1 MKPSVPNRFAGVAV
15 AAVALATVSA
25 AAASEDE
32 AVARGA
38 YLFRAANCLGCHTD
52 RAAKGAPLAGGR
64 ALRTPFGTFYSP
76 NITPDRETGIGAWG
90 EDDFR
95 RAMTHGLSPTGAPYY
110 PVFPY
115 PSFTRM
121 TDADVADLWA
131 FLRTVPAVRQNNKVH
146 RLDPPFG
153 WRPGLRIWRSL
164 YFDPGPAEPPPQGSK
179 EWRRGRY
186 LVAALGHCGE
196 CHTPRG
202 RLGNPLPE
210 MEMAGSAD
218 GAEGKP
224 VPNITPDVATGIGD
238 WSARDIAFYLETG
251 FRPDGDVAGGI
262 MAEIIETS
270 TSHLTAA
277 DRAAIAVYL
286 KGLASVEHKV
296 KPAS

>member
-1 MKPSVPNRFAGVAV
+1 MKRSVPNRVAG
-15 AAVALATVSA
+15 AAAAALVLAAASAT
-25 AAASEDE
+25 AASEDE
-32 AVARGA
+32 ALARGA

-52 RAAKGAPLAGGR
+52 KAAKGAPLAGGR

-76 NITPDRETGIGAWG
+76 NITPDRETGIGAWDEG
-90 EDDFR
+90 DFR
-95 RAMTHGLSPTGAPYY
+95 RAMIHGLSPTGAPYY
-110 PVFPY
+110 PVYPY

-131 FLRTVPAVRQNNKVH
+131 FLRTVPAVRRTNTDH
-146 RLDPPFG
+146 RVNPPFG

-164 YFDPGPAEPPPQGSK
+164 YFDSGASDPPPHRSE
-179 EWRRGRY
+179 EWLRGRY

-202 RLGNPLPE
+202 RLGKPLTD

-224 VPNITPDVATGIGD
+224 VPNITPHVATGIGD
-238 WSARDIAFYLETG
+238 WSVRDIAFYLETG

-270 TSHLTAA
+270 TSHLTAE

-286 KGLASVEHKV
+286 KELPPIQHKV
-296 KPAS
+296 RPAS